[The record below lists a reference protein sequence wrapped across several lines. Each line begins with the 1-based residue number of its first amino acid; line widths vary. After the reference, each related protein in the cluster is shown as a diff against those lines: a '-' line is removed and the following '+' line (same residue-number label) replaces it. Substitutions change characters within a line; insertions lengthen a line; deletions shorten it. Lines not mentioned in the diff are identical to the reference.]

1 MPIEVKIPTE
11 KIADEIANYMIG
23 FAKLTVHNRV
33 EDAVCAGS
41 GTLAVV
47 GRVYGVLTAA
57 HVLDVLPEKGEVGLV
72 SLARQRNRSAR
83 IRPQGPAQR
92 GRQSREHLPLHRT

>member
-1 MPIEVKIPTE
+1 
-11 KIADEIANYMIG
+11 MIG

-41 GTLAVV
+41 GTLAVA
-47 GRVYGVLTAA
+47 GRVFGVLTAA

-72 SLARQRNRSAR
+72 SLMGQERQFCKLTIEMSETQRISLRAEDFGPEIPARHVAPFKYPHPFAISDR
-83 IRPQGPAQR
+83 
-92 GRQSREHLPLHRT
+92 